1 MLHLIINPTAGK
13 GYPLTLLSQIRAELE
28 KRGVEY
34 AIRETEYPGHATEL
48 ARQAAA
54 TGANVA
60 ACGGDGTLC
69 EALCGLMG
77 SQSTLYVVPCGTGN
91 DFIKAFY
98 GLSRD
103 PIRAL
108 CQQLDGQDVRV
119 DCGRVNQ
126 GAFLNVAGA
135 GFDVEVLTQF
145 VRFKDRGK
153 GLKPYLYAV
162 AAALR
167 HFKPLHCEVELD
179 GEKSTRCLTI
189 LSIANWQ
196 YIGGGMRVARDAQ
209 IDDGLF
215 DVILVRRVPRFVIA
229 LLFPFFITGSFVR
242 LPICQHVRC
251 REVVVRSKGMI
262 VNVDGELHPMDEAR
276 FTLLPG
282 VLRMRRPAVAKT

>member
-13 GYPLTLLSQIRAELE
+13 GYPLTLLSQLRAELE

-54 TGANVA
+54 TGADVA

-135 GFDVEVLTQF
+135 GFDVDTNIVTLITREDSVSLPLMTKDEVADRILTQ
-145 VRFKDRGK
+145 
-153 GLKPYLYAV
+153 
-162 AAALR
+162 ALS
-167 HFKPLHCEVELD
+167 L
-179 GEKSTRCLTI
+179 
-189 LSIANWQ
+189 
-196 YIGGGMRVARDAQ
+196 
-209 IDDGLF
+209 
-215 DVILVRRVPRFVIA
+215 
-229 LLFPFFITGSFVR
+229 
-242 LPICQHVRC
+242 
-251 REVVVRSKGMI
+251 RS
-262 VNVDGELHPMDEAR
+262 
-276 FTLLPG
+276 
-282 VLRMRRPAVAKT
+282 